1 MGEYKVHRMN
11 RRVTGC
17 WEGGGQATGTSSR
30 EEAKRTVRQEEGL
43 ASIEKGIGSNTVTGT
58 ITRGGGA
65 MRCLVPRVLAGTA
78 ESDVGSWRQRARA

>member
-1 MGEYKVHRMN
+1 MN

-58 ITRGGGA
+58 ITRGGGDE
-65 MRCLVPRVLAGTA
+65 MSGSEGLGWNGRVRC
-78 ESDVGSWRQRARA
+78 RQLETKSPGLTWPSRCW